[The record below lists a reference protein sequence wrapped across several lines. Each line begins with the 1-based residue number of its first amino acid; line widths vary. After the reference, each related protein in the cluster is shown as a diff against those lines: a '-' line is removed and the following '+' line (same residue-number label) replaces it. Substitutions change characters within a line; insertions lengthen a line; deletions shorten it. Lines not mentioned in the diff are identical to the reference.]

1 MVTLLNEQS
10 EIDNLRRDL
19 NDQEQQLAE
28 RIIAAV
34 GGMDNIDSVMNCMT
48 RVRIKVLDENKVD
61 DQELRHIDGVMG
73 VIHDERIQVVVGP
86 GTVNKVANHMAELSG
101 VKLGDRI
108 PHNHNDSEKMDYKS
122 YAADKAK
129 ANKEAHKAKQKN
141 GKLNKVLKSIANIF
155 IPLIPAFI
163 GAGLIG
169 GIAAVLSNL
178 MVAGYISGAWI
189 TQLITVFNVIKDG
202 MLAYLAIFT
211 GINAAKEFGATPG
224 LGGVI
229 GGTTLLTGI
238 AGKNILMNVFTGE
251 PLQPGQGGIIGVI
264 FAVWI
269 LSIVEKRL
277 HKIVPNAIDII
288 VTPTIALLI
297 VGLLTIFIFMP
308 LAGFVSDSLVSVVNG
323 IISIGGVFSGFII
336 GASFLPL
343 VMLGLHHIFT
353 PIHIE
358 MINQSGATYL
368 LPIAAMAGA
377 GQVGAALALWVR
389 CKRNTTLRN
398 TLKGAL
404 PVGFLGIG
412 EPLIYGV
419 TLPLGRPFLTA
430 CIGGGIGGAV
440 IGGIGHIG
448 AKAIGPSGVSLLPLI
463 SDNMYLGYIAGLL
476 AAYAGGFVCTY
487 LFGTTKA
494 MRQTDL
500 LGD

>member
-1 MVTLLNEQS
+1 MTK
-10 EIDNLRRDL
+10 
-19 NDQEQQLAE
+19 EQQLAE

-101 VKLGDRI
+101 VKLGDPI

-288 VTPTIALLI
+288 VTPIIALLI

>member
-1 MVTLLNEQS
+1 MTKEQK
-10 EIDNLRRDL
+10 
-19 NDQEQQLAE
+19 LAE
-28 RIIAAV
+28 HIIDAV
-34 GGMDNIDSVMNCMT
+34 GGLDNMDNVINCMT
-48 RVRIKVLDENKVD
+48 RVRIKVIDENNVD
-61 DQELRHIDGVMG
+61 YDKLKATQGVMG
-73 VIHDERIQVVVGP
+73 VVKDERVQVVVGP
-86 GTVNKVANHMAELSG
+86 GTVNKVADHISQLSG
-101 VKLGDRI
+101 VRLGETI
-108 PHNHNDSEKMDYKS
+108 PHNSTNYK
-122 YAADKAK
+122 ADAEAK
-129 ANKEAHKAKQKN
+129 AQENKTAIQSKQKRGAFN
-141 GKLNKVLKSIANIF
+141 KLLKTIANIF

-178 MVAGYISGAWI
+178 LAAGQISGDWV
-189 TQLITVFNVIKDG
+189 TQLVTVFNVIKDG

-229 GGTTLLTGI
+229 GGTTLLTGLTD
-238 AGKNILMNVFTGE
+238 KNAIINIFTGE

-264 FAVWI
+264 FAVWL

-277 HKIVPNAIDII
+277 HKIVPNAVDII
-288 VTPTIALLI
+288 VTPTITLFI
-297 VGLLTIFIFMP
+297 IGLLTIFIFMP
-308 LAGFVSDSLVSVVNG
+308 LAGFVSDGLVSVINAT
-323 IISIGGVFSGFII
+323 ISIGGVFSGFII
-336 GASFLPL
+336 GAFFLPL

-358 MINQSGATYL
+358 MINQTGATYL

-389 CKRNTTLRN
+389 CRKNTTLRN

-419 TLPLGRPFLTA
+419 TLPLGKPFFTA

-448 AKAIGPSGVSLLPLI
+448 ATAIGPSGISLLPLI
-463 SDNMYLGYIAGLL
+463 SDHMYLGYIAGLL
-476 AAYAGGFVCTY
+476 AAYAGGFVFTY
-487 LFGTTKA
+487 FLGTTKT
-494 MRQTDL
+494 MRESDS

>member
-1 MVTLLNEQS
+1 MTK
-10 EIDNLRRDL
+10 
-19 NDQEQQLAE
+19 EQQLAE

-61 DQELRHIDGVMG
+61 DQELRQIDGVMG

-101 VKLGDRI
+101 VKLGDPI

-163 GAGLIG
+163 GAGLI
-169 GIAAVLSNL
+169 AVLSNL

-343 VMLGLHHIFT
+343 VTLGLHHIFT

-463 SDNMYLGYIAGLL
+463 ADNMYLGYIVGLL

>member
-1 MVTLLNEQS
+1 MTK
-10 EIDNLRRDL
+10 
-19 NDQEQQLAE
+19 EQQLAE

-61 DQELRHIDGVMG
+61 EQELRHIDGVMG

-101 VKLGDRI
+101 VKLGDPI
-108 PHNHNDSEKMDYKS
+108 PHHHNDSEKMDYKS

>member
-1 MVTLLNEQS
+1 MTK
-10 EIDNLRRDL
+10 
-19 NDQEQQLAE
+19 EQQLAE

-101 VKLGDRI
+101 VKLGDPI
-108 PHNHNDSEKMDYKS
+108 PHHHNDSEKMDYKS

-155 IPLIPAFI
+155 IPVIPAFI

>member
-1 MVTLLNEQS
+1 MTK
-10 EIDNLRRDL
+10 
-19 NDQEQQLAE
+19 EQQLAE

-101 VKLGDRI
+101 VKLGDPI
-108 PHNHNDSEKMDYKS
+108 PHHHNDSEKMDYKS

-343 VMLGLHHIFT
+343 VMLGLHHFFT

>member
-1 MVTLLNEQS
+1 MTK
-10 EIDNLRRDL
+10 
-19 NDQEQQLAE
+19 EQQLAE

-86 GTVNKVANHMAELSG
+86 GTVNKVANHMAELGG
-101 VKLGDRI
+101 VKLGDPI

>member
-1 MVTLLNEQS
+1 MTK
-10 EIDNLRRDL
+10 
-19 NDQEQQLAE
+19 EQQLAE

-101 VKLGDRI
+101 VKLGDPI

-353 PIHIE
+353 PIYIE

>member
-1 MVTLLNEQS
+1 MTK
-10 EIDNLRRDL
+10 
-19 NDQEQQLAE
+19 EQQLAE

-101 VKLGDRI
+101 VKLGDPI
-108 PHNHNDSEKMDYKS
+108 PHHHNDSEKMDYKS

-448 AKAIGPSGVSLLPLI
+448 AKAIVPSGVSLLPLI

>member
-1 MVTLLNEQS
+1 MTK
-10 EIDNLRRDL
+10 
-19 NDQEQQLAE
+19 EQQLAE
-28 RIIAAV
+28 RIIDAV

-101 VKLGDRI
+101 VKLGDPI
-108 PHNHNDSEKMDYKS
+108 PHNHNDGEKMDYKS
-122 YAADKAK
+122 FAADKAK
-129 ANKEAHKAKQKN
+129 ANKEANKAKQKN

-169 GIAAVLSNL
+169 GIGAVLSNL

>member
-1 MVTLLNEQS
+1 MTK
-10 EIDNLRRDL
+10 
-19 NDQEQQLAE
+19 EQQLAE

-288 VTPTIALLI
+288 VTPTIELLI

>member
-1 MVTLLNEQS
+1 MTKEQK
-10 EIDNLRRDL
+10 
-19 NDQEQQLAE
+19 LAE
-28 RIIAAV
+28 HIIDAV
-34 GGMDNIDSVMNCMT
+34 GGLENMDNVINCMT
-48 RVRIKVLDENKVD
+48 RVRIKVIDENKVD
-61 DQELRHIDGVMG
+61 YTKLKATHGVMG
-73 VIHDERIQVVVGP
+73 VVKDERVQVVVGP
-86 GTVNKVANHMAELSG
+86 GTVNKVADHISQLSG
-101 VKLGDRI
+101 VRLGETI
-108 PHNHNDSEKMDYKS
+108 PHNSTNYK
-122 YAADKAK
+122 ADAEAK
-129 ANKEAHKAKQKN
+129 AQENKTAIQSKQKRGAFN
-141 GKLNKVLKSIANIF
+141 KLLKTIANIF

-178 MVAGYISGAWI
+178 LAAGQISGDWI
-189 TQLITVFNVIKDG
+189 TQLVTVFNVIKDG

-229 GGTTLLTGI
+229 GGTTLLTGLTD
-238 AGKNILMNVFTGE
+238 KNAIINIFTGE

-264 FAVWI
+264 FAVWL

-277 HKIVPNAIDII
+277 HKIVPNAVDII
-288 VTPTIALLI
+288 VTPTITLFI
-297 VGLLTIFIFMP
+297 IGLLTIFIFMP
-308 LAGFVSDSLVSVVNG
+308 LAGFVSDGLVSVINAT
-323 IISIGGVFSGFII
+323 ISIGGVFSGFII
-336 GASFLPL
+336 GAFFLPL

-358 MINQSGATYL
+358 MINQTGATYL

-389 CKRNTTLRN
+389 CRKNTTLRN

-419 TLPLGRPFLTA
+419 TLPLGKPFFTA
-430 CIGGGIGGAV
+430 CVGGGIGGAV

-448 AKAIGPSGVSLLPLI
+448 STAIGPSGISLLPLI
-463 SDNMYLGYIAGLL
+463 SDHMYLGYIAGLL
-476 AAYAGGFVCTY
+476 AAYAGGFVFTY
-487 LFGTTKA
+487 FLGTTKT
-494 MRQTDL
+494 MRESDS

>member
-1 MVTLLNEQS
+1 MTK
-10 EIDNLRRDL
+10 
-19 NDQEQQLAE
+19 EQQLAE

-101 VKLGDRI
+101 VKLGDPI
-108 PHNHNDSEKMDYKS
+108 PHHHNDSEKMDYKS

-189 TQLITVFNVIKDG
+189 TQLITVFIVIKDG

>member
-1 MVTLLNEQS
+1 MTK
-10 EIDNLRRDL
+10 
-19 NDQEQQLAE
+19 EQQLAE

-101 VKLGDRI
+101 VKLGDPI
-108 PHNHNDSEKMDYKS
+108 PHHHNDSEKMDYKS

-308 LAGFVSDSLVSVVNG
+308 LAGLVSDSLVSVVNG

-389 CKRNTTLRN
+389 YKRNTTLRN

>member
-1 MVTLLNEQS
+1 MTK
-10 EIDNLRRDL
+10 
-19 NDQEQQLAE
+19 EQQLAE

-101 VKLGDRI
+101 VKLGDPI
-108 PHNHNDSEKMDYKS
+108 PHHHNDSEKMDYKS

>member
-1 MVTLLNEQS
+1 MTK
-10 EIDNLRRDL
+10 
-19 NDQEQQLAE
+19 EQQLAE

-101 VKLGDRI
+101 VKLGDPI

-404 PVGFLGIG
+404 PIGFLGIG

>member
-1 MVTLLNEQS
+1 MTK
-10 EIDNLRRDL
+10 
-19 NDQEQQLAE
+19 EQQLAE

-101 VKLGDRI
+101 VKLGDPI

-189 TQLITVFNVIKDG
+189 MQLITVFNVIKDG

>member
-1 MVTLLNEQS
+1 MTK
-10 EIDNLRRDL
+10 
-19 NDQEQQLAE
+19 EQQLAE

-101 VKLGDRI
+101 VKLGDPI
-108 PHNHNDSEKMDYKS
+108 PHHHNDSEKMDYKS

-141 GKLNKVLKSIANIF
+141 GKSNKVLKSIANIF

-308 LAGFVSDSLVSVVNG
+308 LAGFVSVVNG

>member
-1 MVTLLNEQS
+1 MTK
-10 EIDNLRRDL
+10 
-19 NDQEQQLAE
+19 EQQLAE

-101 VKLGDRI
+101 VKLGDPI
-108 PHNHNDSEKMDYKS
+108 PHHHNDSEKMDYKS

-297 VGLLTIFIFMP
+297 AGLLTIFIFMP

>member
-1 MVTLLNEQS
+1 MTK
-10 EIDNLRRDL
+10 
-19 NDQEQQLAE
+19 EQQLAE

-101 VKLGDRI
+101 VKLGDPI
-108 PHNHNDSEKMDYKS
+108 PHHHNDSEKMDYKS

-419 TLPLGRPFLTA
+419 TLPLGRLFLTA

>member
-1 MVTLLNEQS
+1 MTK
-10 EIDNLRRDL
+10 
-19 NDQEQQLAE
+19 EQQLAE

-61 DQELRHIDGVMG
+61 DQELRHIDGIMG

-101 VKLGDRI
+101 VKLGDPI

>member
-1 MVTLLNEQS
+1 MTK
-10 EIDNLRRDL
+10 
-19 NDQEQQLAE
+19 EQQLAE

-101 VKLGDRI
+101 VKLGDPI
-108 PHNHNDSEKMDYKS
+108 PHHHNDSEKMDYKS

-463 SDNMYLGYIAGLL
+463 SDNVYLGYIAGLL

>member
-1 MVTLLNEQS
+1 MTK
-10 EIDNLRRDL
+10 
-19 NDQEQQLAE
+19 EQQLAE

-34 GGMDNIDSVMNCMT
+34 GGIDNIDSVMNCMT

-101 VKLGDRI
+101 VKLGDPI

>member
-1 MVTLLNEQS
+1 MTK
-10 EIDNLRRDL
+10 
-19 NDQEQQLAE
+19 EQQLAE

-189 TQLITVFNVIKDG
+189 TQLIAVFNVIKDG

-251 PLQPGQGGIIGVI
+251 PFQPGQGGIIGVI

>member
-1 MVTLLNEQS
+1 MTK
-10 EIDNLRRDL
+10 
-19 NDQEQQLAE
+19 EQQLAE

-61 DQELRHIDGVMG
+61 DQELRYIDGVMG

-101 VKLGDRI
+101 VKLGDTI

>member
-1 MVTLLNEQS
+1 MTK
-10 EIDNLRRDL
+10 
-19 NDQEQQLAE
+19 EQQLAE

-101 VKLGDRI
+101 VKLGDPI

-353 PIHIE
+353 PIHVE

>member
-1 MVTLLNEQS
+1 MTK
-10 EIDNLRRDL
+10 
-19 NDQEQQLAE
+19 EQQLAE

-101 VKLGDRI
+101 VKLGDPI
-108 PHNHNDSEKMDYKS
+108 PHHHNDSEKMDYKS

-141 GKLNKVLKSIANIF
+141 GKSNKVLKSIANIF

-323 IISIGGVFSGFII
+323 IISICGVFSGFII

>member
-1 MVTLLNEQS
+1 MTK
-10 EIDNLRRDL
+10 
-19 NDQEQQLAE
+19 EQQLAE

-108 PHNHNDSEKMDYKS
+108 PNNHNDSEKMDYKS

>member
-1 MVTLLNEQS
+1 MTK
-10 EIDNLRRDL
+10 
-19 NDQEQQLAE
+19 EQQLAE

-101 VKLGDRI
+101 VKLGDPI
-108 PHNHNDSEKMDYKS
+108 PHHHNDSEKMDYKS

-189 TQLITVFNVIKDG
+189 TQLTTVFNVIKDG

>member
-1 MVTLLNEQS
+1 MTK
-10 EIDNLRRDL
+10 
-19 NDQEQQLAE
+19 EQQLAE

-101 VKLGDRI
+101 VKLGDPI

-419 TLPLGRPFLTA
+419 TLPLGRSFLTA

-440 IGGIGHIG
+440 IGGIGHVG

>member
-1 MVTLLNEQS
+1 MTK
-10 EIDNLRRDL
+10 
-19 NDQEQQLAE
+19 EQQLAE

-101 VKLGDRI
+101 VKLGDPI
-108 PHNHNDSEKMDYKS
+108 PHHHNDSEKMDYKS

-343 VMLGLHHIFT
+343 VMLGLNHIFT

>member
-1 MVTLLNEQS
+1 MTK
-10 EIDNLRRDL
+10 
-19 NDQEQQLAE
+19 EQQLAE

-73 VIHDERIQVVVGP
+73 VIHDERIQVLVGP

-101 VKLGDRI
+101 VKLGDPI

>member
-1 MVTLLNEQS
+1 MTKEQK
-10 EIDNLRRDL
+10 
-19 NDQEQQLAE
+19 LAE
-28 RIIAAV
+28 HIIDAV
-34 GGMDNIDSVMNCMT
+34 GGLDNMDNVINCMT
-48 RVRIKVLDENKVD
+48 RVRIKVIDENKVD
-61 DQELRHIDGVMG
+61 YDKLKATQGVMG
-73 VIHDERIQVVVGP
+73 VVKDERVQVVVGP
-86 GTVNKVANHMAELSG
+86 GTVNKVADHISQLSG
-101 VKLGDRI
+101 VRLGETI
-108 PHNHNDSEKMDYKS
+108 PHNSTNYK
-122 YAADKAK
+122 ADAEAK
-129 ANKEAHKAKQKN
+129 AQENKTAIQSKQKRGAFN
-141 GKLNKVLKSIANIF
+141 KLLKTIANIF

-178 MVAGYISGAWI
+178 LAAGQISGDWV
-189 TQLITVFNVIKDG
+189 TQLVTVFNVIKDG

-229 GGTTLLTGI
+229 GGTTLLTGLTDENAI
-238 AGKNILMNVFTGE
+238 TNIFTGE

-264 FAVWI
+264 FAVWL

-277 HKIVPNAIDII
+277 HKIVPNAVDII
-288 VTPTIALLI
+288 VTPTITLFI
-297 VGLLTIFIFMP
+297 IGLLTIFIFMP
-308 LAGFVSDSLVSVVNG
+308 LAGFVSDGLVSVINAT
-323 IISIGGVFSGFII
+323 ISIGGVFSGFII
-336 GASFLPL
+336 GAFFLPL

-358 MINQSGATYL
+358 MINQTGATYL

-389 CKRNTTLRN
+389 CRKNTTLRN

-419 TLPLGRPFLTA
+419 TLPLGKPFFTA

-440 IGGIGHIG
+440 VGGIGHIG
-448 AKAIGPSGVSLLPLI
+448 ATAIGPSGISLLPLI
-463 SDNMYLGYIAGLL
+463 SDHMYLGYIAGLL
-476 AAYAGGFVCTY
+476 AAYTGGFVFTY
-487 LFGTTKA
+487 FLGTTKT
-494 MRQTDL
+494 MRESDS

>member
-1 MVTLLNEQS
+1 MTK
-10 EIDNLRRDL
+10 
-19 NDQEQQLAE
+19 EQQLAE

-101 VKLGDRI
+101 VKLGDPI

-238 AGKNILMNVFTGE
+238 AGINILMNVFTGE

>member
-1 MVTLLNEQS
+1 MTK
-10 EIDNLRRDL
+10 
-19 NDQEQQLAE
+19 EQQLAE

-101 VKLGDRI
+101 VKLGDPI

-163 GAGLIG
+163 GAGLVG

>member
-1 MVTLLNEQS
+1 MTK
-10 EIDNLRRDL
+10 
-19 NDQEQQLAE
+19 EQQLAE

-61 DQELRHIDGVMG
+61 DQELRHIDGVVG

-101 VKLGDRI
+101 VKLGDPI

-308 LAGFVSDSLVSVVNG
+308 LAGFVSDSLVSDSLVSVVNG

-440 IGGIGHIG
+440 IGGIGHVG